1 MPEETQKQQKKKPKP
16 LNLRL
21 LKLEDNE
28 ILQRRINNYKK
39 NNNGEN
45 VDDDYDGVI
54 ALGCQDSTEQQRS
67 PEIIDPEIIDID
79 KLSALIK
86 VHNNFAKQII
96 STLNE
101 GVQQNTIKG
110 YKYNIELTQDTHKI
124 TIIDKK
130 TGDLYI
136 ATFTK
141 KGDNSYEMN
150 CSIDRVNA
158 SPSPEETEEKKLFE
172 TMCKLVEA
180 EEHKVNLII
189 NGKEIDL
196 FKENIQD
203 QENIEAI
210 NVINTELKR
219 AVAEPTPAVAEQEP
233 IEETSSTTDKIA
245 KRVVVVSAAVGGAC
259 ETFLTAH
266 HTDIEIDRFP
276 LHHPGDD
283 FSTALAVCSAG
294 TAIYNCSSHKP
305 ASVVTPVAV
314 GVACVGTA
322 IGACRVQEQYHISG
336 LASDIGVAAYLGTV
350 GAKAGTYVAGENY
363 ATTGA
368 VIGAVA
374 GVTVPV
380 AAEVINE
387 VAHHGLLSLGGV
399 TGIAN
404 CVKDVT
410 AASLNNT
417 ELSEE
422 KKGAISNGVAISV
435 GAAAIAGMCS
445 PAAPIIAIGGA
456 SYAAGSAVVGLLS
469 QCGNYTE
476 QEQRGFRIAG
486 GFLGATGACVA
497 IGCASVAIGCAG
509 VATAP
514 VIAVASA
521 VSIVATTASIAYKI
535 YQNKAE
541 WIEVIQAAGTELN
554 VFHNFTEAG
563 AGDGTTPAGT
573 EAGAGGNH
581 QTTTVTEAGAGG
593 GHTPPAGTEAGDST
607 TPAGTGAGDSTTPAG
622 TGAVA
627 GDGTTPAGTGA
638 VAGAAGTG
646 AEAGGGHQTTQ
657 TGAVA
662 GAAGTGGEA
671 EAGGGHTTP
680 AVTEAEAFQHLV
692 EEEFQHLVGNLQQF
706 VGNCQHFV
714 GELFHPTHQETGA
727 GAGGTGGHPKD
738 PCHPVTPAGQGGTGG
753 HPKDPCHLVTPAD
766 IPITYPNG
774 MPHIDFTDTTI
785 HEMQSD
791 NNHKLLM
798 VEHTSGDYKGLITE
812 FIILDEHNNVVAT
825 YTSEPTHP
833 QSIRNGGVSSWQT
846 KYSYYD
852 ESTKH
857 VEQAS
862 HKTIGL
868 SREDKV
874 GDDGEHKVEP
884 EICKLLRDFNFTA
897 PKQVGT
903 YTHGSTTDQEN
914 PIMFGKADVV
924 LQGKTHTEVT
934 VNNRGEIIIDN
945 VLPGKSPIPL
955 AKKGDNT
962 YLR

>member
-16 LNLRL
+16 LNLNLQL
-21 LKLEDNE
+21 LKPEDNE

-54 ALGCQDSTEQQRS
+54 ALGCQDSA
-67 PEIIDPEIIDID
+67 EIID

-86 VHNNFAKQII
+86 VHNDFAKQII

-101 GVQQNTIKG
+101 GVQQNTTKG

-130 TGDLYI
+130 TGNLYI

-141 KGDNSYEMN
+141 KGDNYYEMN
-150 CSIDRVNA
+150 CSIDRVDA

-172 TMCKLVEA
+172 TMCKLVKE

-203 QENIEAI
+203 QENIEA
-210 NVINTELKR
+210 INTELKR

-245 KRVVVVSAAVGGAC
+245 KRFVVGSAAVGGVC
-259 ETFLTAH
+259 EAYLTTYH
-266 HTDIEIDRFP
+266 KDIEIDRFP

-294 TAIYNCSSHKP
+294 TAIYNCIAKKFYSSHKP
-305 ASVVTPVAV
+305 ASVVF
-314 GVACVGTA
+314 GVACGGAA
-322 IGACRVQEQYHISG
+322 IGAACYAQEQCHISG

-368 VIGAVA
+368 AIGAVA

-404 CVKDVT
+404 FGKDAI

-422 KKGAISNGVAISV
+422 KKGAISNGVAITV

-456 SYAAGSAVVGLLS
+456 SCAAGSAIGGLLS

-476 QEQRGFRIAG
+476 QEQRELRIAG
-486 GFLGATGACVA
+486 GFLGATCACVA
-497 IGCASVAIGCAG
+497 IGCTSVVIGCTSA
-509 VATAP
+509 AIAP

-521 VSIVATTASIAYKI
+521 VSIVATTASIAYKM

-554 VFHNFTEAG
+554 VFHNFT
-563 AGDGTTPAGT
+563 
-573 EAGAGGNH
+573 
-581 QTTTVTEAGAGG
+581 
-593 GHTPPAGTEAGDST
+593 
-607 TPAGTGAGDSTTPAG
+607 GAGDSTTPAG
-622 TGAVA
+622 TGDGHTTTTGTGAGA
-627 GDGTTPAGTGA
+627 GDATTPAGTGA
-638 VAGAAGTG
+638 VTGDSHQTTTTGTG
-646 AEAGGGHQTTQ
+646 AV
-657 TGAVA
+657 TGDDHKTPVVVA
-662 GAAGTGGEA
+662 GAA
-671 EAGGGHTTP
+671 EAGGGHTPP
-680 AVTEAEAFQHLV
+680 AGTGAEAFQHLV
-692 EEEFQHLVGNLQQF
+692 EEEFQNFIGNFQHF
-706 VGNCQHFV
+706 VGKCQHFV
-714 GELFHPTHQETGA
+714 GELFHPTHQEKGAEA
-727 GAGGTGGHPKD
+727 GAGGGIP
-738 PCHPVTPAGQGGTGG
+738 PAGGGPTTQAGADEHKKPVVVASGTGG
-753 HPKDPCHLVTPAD
+753 GHTTTGTVAEAVVESH
-766 IPITYPNG
+766 ITYPNG

-798 VEHTSGDYKGLITE
+798 VEHNLGDYKGLITE
-812 FIILDEHNNVVAT
+812 FIILDGDNNVVAT

-833 QSIRNGGVSSWQT
+833 EEIIKGGVSSWQT

-852 ESTKH
+852 ESRKC

-884 EICKLLRDFNFTA
+884 EICTLLRDFNFTA
-897 PKQVGT
+897 PKQEQVGT
-903 YTHGSTTDQEN
+903 CIHGSTTDQEN

-955 AKKGDNT
+955 AKKGDHT
-962 YLR
+962 YFR